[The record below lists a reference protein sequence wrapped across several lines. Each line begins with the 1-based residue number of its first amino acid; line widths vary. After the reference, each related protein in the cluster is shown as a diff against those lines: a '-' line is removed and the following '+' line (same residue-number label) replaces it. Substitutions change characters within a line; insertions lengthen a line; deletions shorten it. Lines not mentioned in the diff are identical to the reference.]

1 MIMNKKEIIRLYE
14 KINQLSDRVSYL
26 EGYISIYD
34 NVPET
39 ESVSPCASVYYSTNR
54 RKLTDI
60 KTLLLELLEYLEYEI
75 KAPKPV
81 KEKFLNK
88 KDKNIKQ
95 KEIINE

>member
-39 ESVSPCASVYYSTNR
+39 ESVSPCASVYSYTNR